1 MHPIESLRKATD
13 NEIIKINRAGGPAFV
28 EKMKDFYPVVIG
40 STRKEEVDNGQTQ
53 FQEVEGDSLMGLL
66 FIDNKGTVADKFLLN
81 AILNGQ
87 PIELDFGTETTQ
99 GKDSSTIDI

>member
-1 MHPIESLRKATD
+1 
-13 NEIIKINRAGGPAFV
+13 
-28 EKMKDFYPVVIG
+28 
-40 STRKEEVDNGQTQ
+40 
-53 FQEVEGDSLMGLL
+53 MGLL

-99 GKDSSTIDI
+99 ESKDDSSTIDI